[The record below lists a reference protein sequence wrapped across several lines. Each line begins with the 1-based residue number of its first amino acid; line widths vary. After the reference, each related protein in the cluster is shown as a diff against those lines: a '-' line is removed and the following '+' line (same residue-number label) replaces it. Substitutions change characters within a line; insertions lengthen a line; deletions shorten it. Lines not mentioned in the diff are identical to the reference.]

1 MNDTN
6 ISGIKHILQ
15 TLPND
20 IENRKEKLIF
30 LFKENKYKNIKESI
44 AVLIFLEKIFLNK
57 EELYWHLFNHY
68 IIFGLYD
75 EALRAL
81 RIIINENEF
90 IINICKEY
98 KPELPENVI
107 LDINRNGLDSLKE
120 WITKSLDKNKYFSA
134 YYEIAVYLKDILPD
148 RSIEFLKKAYKLSD
162 GKMEIRI
169 LLSMVKT
176 YIENNNKEKAIKLLK
191 DKIYNSDE
199 NDSAILYRLAS
210 LIENEEPDKALNL
223 FKQIKKNG
231 NDYLDTEERIS
242 NLTKSL
248 KKFIIKDQDDDI
260 NNDNGTIQFS

>member
-6 ISGIKHILQ
+6 ILGIKSALQ
-15 TLPND
+15 TLSDN
-20 IENRKEKLIF
+20 IESRKEKLVL
-30 LFKENKYKNIKESI
+30 LFKDSKYKNIKESI
-44 AVLIFLEKIFLNK
+44 AILLFLEKIFLNK

-68 IIFGLYD
+68 MIFGLYD
-75 EALRAL
+75 EALKSL
-81 RIIINENEF
+81 KMIINENEF
-90 IINICKEY
+90 IMNICKEY
-98 KPELPENVI
+98 KPNLPEHII
-107 LDINRNGLDSLKE
+107 LDIARGELNSFKI
-120 WITKSLDKNKYFSA
+120 WIEKSFDNNKCFSS
-134 YYEIAVYLKDILPD
+134 YYEIAVYLKDLLPD
-148 RSIEFLKKAYKLSD
+148 KSIDFMKKAYKLSD

-176 YIENNNKEKAIKLLK
+176 YTENNNKEKAIKILK
-191 DKIYNSDE
+191 DKIYNSDKH
-199 NDSAILYRLAS
+199 DSAVLYRLAS
-210 LIENEEPDKALNL
+210 LIENEEPEKALNL

>member
-6 ISGIKHILQ
+6 ISGIKHTLQ
-15 TLPND
+15 TLPDD
-20 IENRKEKLIF
+20 IKNRKEKLVL
-30 LFKENKYKNIKESI
+30 LFKDNKYKNIKESI
-44 AVLIFLEKIFLNK
+44 AILLFLEKIFLNK

-81 RIIINENEF
+81 RTIINENEF

-107 LDINRNGLDSLKE
+107 LDITKGESNSFKA
-120 WITKSLDKNKYFSA
+120 WITKSLDNNKYVSA
-134 YYEIAVYLKDILPD
+134 YYEIAVYLRDLLPD
-148 RSIEFLKKAYKLSD
+148 RSMEFMKKAYKLSD

-169 LLSMVKT
+169 LLNMVKT
-176 YIENNNKEKAIKLLK
+176 YIENNNKEKAIKALK

-199 NDSAILYRLAS
+199 HDSAIIYRLAS

-231 NDYLDTEERIS
+231 NNYLDTEERIS

-248 KKFIIKDQDDDI
+248 KKFIIKDQDEDI